1 MHNFNDHLNFSPNLY
16 DNALIRKKL
25 SEQLQ
30 EKINIL
36 EAEIRGPEQIITL
49 GKKAFEDAVEKLKA
63 EQGVKFLSNED
74 LAHVAKTVY
83 SPYVERAMKR
93 ENLIKRAT
101 EKLGDVAMTGD
112 VETAQ
117 QYGDVMTDIN
127 RDLYTGK
134 VAGLRN
140 LDPADAARLKDLQS
154 QNYEAARRNRE
165 RGIATNVPADTAA
178 MRKFA
183 AMGSDR
189 YQAPFSQPEGS
200 VNGMHVTPSHY

>member
-1 MHNFNDHLNFSPNLY
+1 MNYLTNYYKN
-16 DNALIRKKL
+16 L

-36 EAEIRGPEQIITL
+36 EAEIRSPEQIRNL
-49 GKKAFEDAVEKLKA
+49 GEKLFQDAVTKLKTEKGVDLLSPEDLEKL
-63 EQGVKFLSNED
+63 
-74 LAHVAKTVY
+74 AKEVY
-83 SPYVERAMKR
+83 SPYLNRAIKR
-93 ENLIKRAT
+93 ENLVSKAT

-117 QYGDVMTDIN
+117 QYGDVMKDMN

-140 LDPADAARLKDLQS
+140 LDPADAERLKDLQS

-165 RGIATNVPADTAA
+165 RGIATNVPADIAA

-189 YQAPFSQPEGS
+189 YQAPFPQPGGP
-200 VNGMHVTPSHY
+200 VNGMHVTPQQY